1 VTAGATL
8 AEYLVQVVDS
18 SGNTSVSTF
27 KGEFYDAE
35 VAEDPPMTE
44 TLTVTLTRDVE
55 VDPWATGPVKVT
67 VTPAAGAV
75 ATVDGR
81 PRDIDEAG
89 GFTIDADG
97 AHSVHVVSAGGEE
110 ATFGVAIDTSEPE
123 IGIGTPAQGAVY
135 ELGATIVAD
144 FACSD
149 AGSGVVTCDGDVAD
163 GSAIATARLGEHEFK
178 VTATDAVGN
187 RTETTHAYE
196 IVEPALTEHTVVR
209 GEYLRMIAAAI
220 LEERNRS
227 KPTEADIACFWPKIY
242 DENRAVIGD
251 DPDLILP
258 GQLLKIPEDDCG
270 AAPGG

>member
-44 TLTVTLTRDVE
+44 ALTVTLTSDVE

-67 VTPAAGAV
+67 VTPAAGAI

-81 PRDIDEAG
+81 PTDIDEAG
-89 GFTIDADG
+89 SFTIDGDG
-97 AHSVHVVSAGGEE
+97 AHTVHVVSAGGEA
-110 ATFGVAIDTSEPE
+110 ATFGVAIDTSKPE

-163 GSAIATARLGEHEFK
+163 GSAIATAGLGDHEFA

-196 IVEPALTEHTVVR
+196 IVEPALPEHTVVP
-209 GEYLRMIAAAI
+209 GEFLRRIAAAI
-220 LEERNRS
+220 LEERDQR
-227 KPTEADIACFWPKIY
+227 KPSSADIARFWPKIY
-242 DENRAVIGD
+242 AANRAVIGD
-251 DPDLILP
+251 DPDLIMP
-258 GQLLKIPEDDCG
+258 GQRLRIPEDD
-270 AAPGG
+270 